1 MRTAINN
8 RWLLIGSVIALA
20 AIGTVVN
27 HGSNVIALKAN
38 NAAPSVTIGAP
49 IPLPTTSTQSGQWNV
64 GIMGTP
70 TVTVGNSDSNPLPT
84 RAVDNPDLHPMLLAQ
99 SGSQSGFAFM
109 ISSTGNLVIEQVMM
123 RCLEPSAAFA
133 LTDFELDVS
142 VGNLPGSF
150 FFAPAALSLPGSVTE
165 MIVNQTTHIYASG
178 GTNVI
183 LETASP
189 APAGTHCDASVSGH
203 LVGSSL

>member
-1 MRTAINN
+1 MTTPKNINH
-8 RWLLIGSVIALA
+8 WLLIGSVIALA
-20 AIGTVVN
+20 AIGTVMN
-27 HGSNVIALKAN
+27 RGSNVTALKASD
-38 NAAPSVTIGAP
+38 AGPTITIGAP
-49 IPLPTTSTQSGQWNV
+49 IPLPTTSAQSGQWNV
-64 GIMGTP
+64 GITGTP
-70 TVTVGNSDSNPLPT
+70 TVTVGNSASNPLPT
-84 RAVDNPDLHPMLLAQ
+84 RAVDNPDLHPMLLTQ
-99 SGSQSGFAFM
+99 SGSQSGFAFT
-109 ISSTGNLVIEQVMM
+109 IPNTGNLVVEQVMM

-150 FFAPAALSLPGSVTE
+150 FFAPSVLSLPGSVTE

-178 GTNVI
+178 GTTVI

-203 LVGSSL
+203 LV